1 MNALENWFCNSSLWR
16 RATRKQLLPWF
27 TAGADLGDHLLELGA
42 GFGAATG
49 EWKKRVARVTS
60 LEYSSQS
67 VKRLAKHW
75 PGGNGGA
82 VRGDAAS
89 LPFPDGTF
97 SSVVA
102 ILMLHHLLTGEA
114 QNRAFA
120 EVRRVLRPGGVFL
133 AFDMADSWM
142 GRVVHI
148 RSTFVAV
155 NPAEAQTRLGAAGFA
170 RVRVDFFRATTF
182 RIVAARG

>member
-1 MNALENWFCNSSLWR
+1 MNGLENWFCNSSLWR
-16 RATRKQLLPWF
+16 CATRKRLLPWF
-27 TAGADLGDHLLELGA
+27 TAGAELGDHLLELGA

-49 EWKKRVARVTS
+49 EWQKRVARVTS
-60 LEYSSQS
+60 LEYSGHSM
-67 VKRLAKHW
+67 KRLAEHW

-82 VRGDAAS
+82 VRGDAAA

-102 ILMLHHLLTGEA
+102 ILMLHHLLTRRA
-114 QNRAFA
+114 QDRAFA

-133 AFDMADSWM
+133 AFDMADSWI

-155 NPAEAQTRLGAAGFA
+155 DPAGAQARLGEAGFA
-170 RVRVDFFRATTF
+170 RVRVDSYQAKTF